1 MDHLHEKE
9 GKVQVQLNPKCH
21 DGHLHAEEGEDQV
34 QFNPER
40 QDGHLQAEVVEDQ
53 IPPKPHGCHLKAE
66 EGEYK
71 VQLMQSRTHG
81 DHLHAEEGEDQ
92 VQLNPERQGDHMH
105 AEEGEY
111 QVQLNA
117 GSRGGHLHEEGR
129 ARSGSS
135 SSTQSLSSS
144 DGPVFAKH
152 IHVSHLRCVHRSH
165 FQSGFLNYSSQEQS
179 IHPFTFTDSCKLRQ
193 ISETLAYI

>member
-1 MDHLHEKE
+1 
-9 GKVQVQLNPKCH
+9 
-21 DGHLHAEEGEDQV
+21 
-34 QFNPER
+34 
-40 QDGHLQAEVVEDQ
+40 
-53 IPPKPHGCHLKAE
+53 
-66 EGEYK
+66 
-71 VQLMQSRTHG
+71 
-81 DHLHAEEGEDQ
+81 
-92 VQLNPERQGDHMH
+92 MH

-111 QVQLNA
+111 QVQRNA

-144 DGPVFAKH
+144 DGPVGFNGVVFAKH

-165 FQSGFLNYSSQEQS
+165 FQSGFLNYSSREQS

-193 ISETLAYI
+193 ISETLACI